1 MKLYSLNRTV
11 GTTFEG
17 SRFLR
22 IKKSHA
28 CVGTTHMMRVI
39 ITIAIAVLV
48 IESAWAYSTELNFD
62 NVSNLPIHAFEN
74 KQAKFNFIAILG
86 GAGLKNK
93 KGKSKNFLV
102 TQKSTFTNSNLNY
115 YLFPNW
121 SESEKANYQFRA
133 SKKRADRIL
142 ELVAELRKR
151 NSLPT
156 YLGGFSRGSVDAAS
170 FAKKYPDKIK
180 GIVLMSGIY
189 TNSSKK
195 AELFSMENI
204 IGSKIDVNTLVTHHK
219 KDACKV
225 TQFKHAK
232 SFYEGL
238 KAPVKQILLFKGG
251 IPSGRECG
259 PLHHHGYENIEEEA
273 AKKIIEWLMSDVLE

>member
-1 MKLYSLNRTV
+1 V
-11 GTTFEG
+11 
-17 SRFLR
+17 
-22 IKKSHA
+22 IK
-28 CVGTTHMMRVI
+28 VI
-39 ITIAIAVLV
+39 SAIAISVLV
-48 IESAWAYSTELNFD
+48 NEPSWANSIELDFD
-62 NVSNLPIHAFEN
+62 NVSKLPIHAFEN
-74 KQAKFNFIAILG
+74 KQAKLNFIAIIG

-93 KGKSKNFLV
+93 KGNSKNFLV
-102 TQKSTFTNSNLNY
+102 TQKLTFANSNLNY

-121 SESEKANYQFRA
+121 SEFERANYQFRV
-133 SKKRADRIL
+133 SKKRANRIL
-142 ELVAELRKR
+142 KLVAELKKR

-156 YLGGFSRGSVDAAS
+156 YLGGFSRGSVDASS

-195 AELFSMENI
+195 AELYTMENI
-204 IGSKIDVNTLVTHHK
+204 IGSKIDVNILVAHHQ

-238 KAPVKQILLFKGG
+238 QAPEKEILIFKGG
-251 IPSGRECG
+251 IPSGRGCG
-259 PLHHHGYENIEEEA
+259 PLHHHGYENIEKKA
-273 AKKIIEWLMSDVLE
+273 AKKIIEWLMSDVLK